1 MLCYLFFS
9 PWNLSLDI
17 KNRNPNKTIF
27 YLSHLRT
34 EFSNSSLN
42 IEETPQSLTV
52 TGGSLQKYAAAKL
65 LRIDEML
72 LPNKNAINIEG

>member
-17 KNRNPNKTIF
+17 ENRNPNKT
-27 YLSHLRT
+27 HLRT

-42 IEETPQSLTV
+42 IEETPQFLTV
-52 TGGSLQKYAAAKL
+52 TGGSLQKYAAAQL

-72 LPNKNAINIEG
+72 LPNKNAINIE